1 MHRCPIQATNIA
13 ETSITIPD
21 VIVVIDAGRERQ
33 STMLDSE
40 SDNDSISVVGSQLI
54 TVNISRS
61 SATQREGRAGRVS
74 DGTCYRLYSRQE
86 MEEFDEFIKPEI
98 LRMELS
104 QLVLHSLSMYHP
116 SSGHPLSLLLGTP
129 NPPTEAKLWQ
139 ALHDLAFQGLVEVY
153 EENEDIDSNFT
164 PNETG
169 TARVVRLTPLGRAVC
184 NLQLTPSLGRMLFVG
199 LVLRAIDPAL
209 SIAALLSVPRAF
221 SAGARSC
228 NNENDTRCS
237 DLGMQLEQYH
247 SYLAAEQ
254 FKKRNHPQSL
264 VFAHVTRIRAQLEKA
279 MLDFLASSRPSTTN
293 WNANSHRVAAQVGLI
308 CAATPH
314 IAHLVNARHE
324 FATRDVVSHARM
336 HPTSVNFKNENRA
349 HWYVYHELRTS
360 KEAYLNVT
368 TAASPLDL
376 ALFSYASS
384 MVDSDD
390 ESGFRN
396 GIQAL
401 VEDDDWLFIADQWVP
416 VVVSVP
422 SQRRAFAVL
431 RRLLTHDML
440 QQVAQNPATFS
451 SMEEYEQ
458 VILFVLS
465 AVEQQRLMK

>member
-1 MHRCPIQATNIA
+1 
-13 ETSITIPD
+13 
-21 VIVVIDAGRERQ
+21 VIDAGRERQ

-40 SDNDSISVVGSQLI
+40 SDNDSISVVGSQLV

-74 DGTCYRLYSRQE
+74 AGTCYRLYSRQE
-86 MEEFDEFIKPEI
+86 MEQEFDEFIKPEI

-129 NPPTEAKLWQ
+129 NPPTEARLWQ

-153 EENEDIDSNFT
+153 EESEVVDSNFT
-164 PNETG
+164 TNETG
-169 TARVVRLTPLGRAVC
+169 TARVARLTPLGRVVC
-184 NLQLTPSLGRMLFVG
+184 NLQLSPSLGRMLFVG

-221 SAGARSC
+221 SVGARSH
-228 NNENDTRCS
+228 NNDDTKCS
-237 DLGMQLEQYH
+237 DLGVQLEHYH
-247 SYLAAEQ
+247 SYMAADE
-254 FKKRNHPQSL
+254 FRKRNHPQSL
-264 VFAHVTRIRAQLEKA
+264 VFAQVTRIRAQLEKA

-314 IAHLVNARHE
+314 IAHLVNARYE

-336 HPTSVNFKNENRA
+336 HPTSVNFENENRS
-349 HWYVYHELRTS
+349 HWYVYHELRAS

-396 GIQAL
+396 GLQAL

-422 SQRRAFAVL
+422 TQRGAFAVL

-451 SMEEYEQ
+451 SNEEYEQ
-458 VILFVLS
+458 IILFVLS
-465 AVEQQRLMK
+465 AVEQQRLVK